1 MHGSLATAYPDYLY
15 QIARLLRDPVYQGED
30 LPKGNAQA
38 VMLIPGFLA
47 GDWSL
52 SRMAGWLNRLGYRAY
67 FSGIDWNVDC
77 PNATAMKLQWRL
89 EQISTETMSPL
100 IVIGHSLGGL
110 LARFLG
116 VNFPTYVRHI
126 ITLGSPLDV
135 SNPDRIHPAVQAA
148 FQLLA
153 PLRRQRNSEF
163 SFCGGATCACH
174 FATTAFDPLPPSLAL
189 TSIYSKQDEVV
200 DWQASVDPNSQ
211 NIEVSGGHLSLI
223 VNAEVYRAVAKILA
237 QCWRQ
242 APTTGVARK
251 GLRSV
256 TGEGVMGKG

>member
-15 QIARLLRDPVYQGED
+15 QIARLLRDPVYRGED

-52 SRMAGWLNRLGYRAY
+52 LRMAGWLNRLGYRAY

-89 EQISTETMSPL
+89 EQITTETVGPL
-100 IVIGHSLGGL
+100 VIIGHSLGGL

-116 VNFPTYVRHI
+116 VNFPTSVCHI

-135 SNPDRIHPAVQAA
+135 SNPDRIHPTVQTA
-148 FQLLA
+148 FQLLT
-153 PLRRQRNSEF
+153 PLRRRGSSEF
-163 SFCGGATCACH
+163 SSCGSATCTCH
-174 FATTAFDPLPPSLAL
+174 FATTAFDPLPPSVTM

-200 DWQASVDPNSQ
+200 DWQASVDPNCQ

-223 VNAEVYRAVAKILA
+223 VNAEVYRAVAQDLA
-237 QCWRQ
+237 RCRVQT
-242 APTTGVARK
+242 PTADEEMEAQHFRV
-251 GLRSV
+251 GLS
-256 TGEGVMGKG
+256 GK